1 MERKN
6 QLDEL
11 MNLGSVDKCVDFI
24 LEKST
29 PIIKPADPLYDE
41 VEKVFLES
49 VLYYLL
55 DNNELVKNTD
65 TLLTLVKEGYAKDNN
80 YSVEKIDSVLN
91 DKFNKWIIK
100 LDEKGEKSQNNI
112 GVKRWNIFKI
122 YTPLTQ
128 IGAITQVKDRIE
140 SIVNINQENER

>member
-1 MERKN
+1 MEKMERKN

-11 MNLGSVDKCVDFI
+11 ITIGAVDQCVDFI

-29 PIIKPADPLYDE
+29 PIIIPADPLYKE
-41 VEKVFLES
+41 VEKIFLES

-80 YSVEKIDSVLN
+80 YSVGKIDSVLN
-91 DKFNKWIIK
+91 DKFNEWIIE
-100 LDEKGEKSQNNI
+100 LDKKSQNNI

-128 IGAITQVKDRIE
+128 IGAISQVKDRIE
-140 SIVNINQENER
+140 NILNINQEIKR

>member
-29 PIIKPADPLYDE
+29 TIIKPVDPLYNE
-41 VEKVFLES
+41 VEKIFLES

-112 GVKRWNIFKI
+112 GVIRWNIFKI

>member
-29 PIIKPADPLYDE
+29 TIIKPVDPLYNE
-41 VEKVFLES
+41 VEKIFLES

-122 YTPLTQ
+122 YTTF
-128 IGAITQVKDRIE
+128 GD
-140 SIVNINQENER
+140 

>member
-29 PIIKPADPLYDE
+29 TIIKPVDPLYNE
-41 VEKVFLES
+41 VEKIFLES

-65 TLLTLVKEGYAKDNN
+65 TLLTLVKK
-80 YSVEKIDSVLN
+80 VMQKIITIQL
-91 DKFNKWIIK
+91 KK
-100 LDEKGEKSQNNI
+100 LI
-112 GVKRWNIFKI
+112 LF
-122 YTPLTQ
+122 
-128 IGAITQVKDRIE
+128 
-140 SIVNINQENER
+140 

>member
-29 PIIKPADPLYDE
+29 TIIKPADPLY
-41 VEKVFLES
+41 
-49 VLYYLL
+49 
-55 DNNELVKNTD
+55 NE
-65 TLLTLVKEGYAKDNN
+65 
-80 YSVEKIDSVLN
+80 VEKIDSVLN

>member
-11 MNLGSVDKCVDFI
+11 MNLGSVDQCVDFI

-80 YSVEKIDSVLN
+80 YSVEKINSVLN
-91 DKFNKWIIK
+91 DKFNEWIVK
-100 LDEKGEKSQNNI
+100 LDDKGEESQNNS
-112 GVKRWNIFKI
+112 GVKKWNIFKI

-128 IGAITQVKDRIE
+128 IGAITQVEDRIE
-140 SIVNINQENER
+140 SILNINQEIKR

>member
-11 MNLGSVDKCVDFI
+11 MKLGSVDQCVDFI

-29 PIIKPADPLYDE
+29 PIIKSADPLYDE

-80 YSVEKIDSVLN
+80 YSVEKINSVLN
-91 DKFNKWIIK
+91 DKFNEWIVK
-100 LDEKGEKSQNNI
+100 LDDKGEKSQNNS
-112 GVKRWNIFKI
+112 GVKKWNIFKI

-128 IGAITQVKDRIE
+128 IGAITQVEDRIE
-140 SIVNINQENER
+140 SILNINQEIKR

>member
-11 MNLGSVDKCVDFI
+11 MNLGSVDKCVDLI

-29 PIIKPADPLYDE
+29 TIIKPADPLYNE
-41 VEKVFLES
+41 VEKIFLES

-128 IGAITQVKDRIE
+128 FGAITQVKDRIE

>member
-29 PIIKPADPLYDE
+29 TIIKPVDPLYNE
-41 VEKVFLES
+41 VEKIFLES

-80 YSVEKIDSVLN
+80 YSV
-91 DKFNKWIIK
+91 
-100 LDEKGEKSQNNI
+100 
-112 GVKRWNIFKI
+112 
-122 YTPLTQ
+122 
-128 IGAITQVKDRIE
+128 
-140 SIVNINQENER
+140 

>member
-29 PIIKPADPLYDE
+29 TIIKPADPLYNE
-41 VEKVFLES
+41 VEKIFLES

-91 DKFNKWIIK
+91 DKFNKSIIK

-128 IGAITQVKDRIE
+128 FGAITQVKDRIE